1 MSRRLY
7 SIRGNDQKLDGGAMF
22 GNAPKALWER
32 WSPPDEQNRIELATR
47 AMLVHEGDRFILF
60 EAGIGAFLSPRMRQR
75 YGVQDDNNRLL
86 DSLDLHGLSHADVH
100 VVVMSH
106 LHFDHAGGLLS
117 DWSEDGSPRLLFPN
131 ATFLVSARHWQ
142 RANQPHDRD
151 RASFIPELNQ
161 QLSTSGRLALVD
173 GPTHPLLGPGYH
185 FHFSDGHTPG
195 MMLTELDGDHGPV
208 VFAAD
213 LVPGRA
219 WVHTSISMGYDR
231 FPELLL
237 DEKRAL
243 LTSLAKRHGRL
254 FYTHDPAT
262 ALSHITRDAQGRFG
276 SANNKASV
284 RGLEV

>member
-22 GNAPKALWER
+22 GNAPKSLWER
-32 WSPPDEQNRIELATR
+32 WAPADDQNRIDLATR
-47 AMLVHEGDRFILF
+47 AMLVHDGDRFILF
-60 EAGIGAFLSPRMRQR
+60 EAGIGAFLSPRMRDR
-75 YGVQDDNNRLL
+75 YGVQGDPNRLL
-86 DSLDLHGLSHADVH
+86 GSLDLHGLTHADVN

-117 DWSEDGSPRLLFPN
+117 DWSEDQPPTLLFPN
-131 ATFLVSARHWQ
+131 ATFLVSERHWQ
-142 RANQPHDRD
+142 RATQPHDRD

-161 QLSTSGRLALVD
+161 QLAASGRMDLVE
-173 GPTHPLLGPGYH
+173 GPTHPLLGPGYR
-185 FHFSDGHTPG
+185 FHYSDGHTPG

-208 VFAAD
+208 VFGAD

-231 FPELLL
+231 YPELLL

-243 LTSLAKRHGRL
+243 LGSLAKRHGRL

-284 RGLEV
+284 RGLTI

>member
-32 WSPPDEQNRIELATR
+32 WAPADELNRIELATR
-47 AMLVHEGDRFILF
+47 AMLVHEGNRFMLF
-60 EAGIGAFLSPRMRQR
+60 EAGVGAYLSPRMRDR
-75 YGVQDDNNRLL
+75 YGIQCDENRLVA
-86 DSLDLHGLSHADVH
+86 SLDLHGLTPADIH

-117 DWSEDGSPRLLFPN
+117 DWEENAAPRLIFPN
-131 ATFLVSARHWQ
+131 ATFLVSRRHWE
-142 RANQPHDRD
+142 RALQPHDRD
-151 RASFIPELNQ
+151 RASFIPELHRELAQ
-161 QLSTSGRLALVD
+161 SGRLALVD
-173 GPTHPLLGPGYH
+173 GPSHPLLGPGYH
-185 FHFSDGHTPG
+185 FHYSDGHTPG

-231 FPELLL
+231 HPELLL

-243 LTSLAKRHGRL
+243 LGSLASRHGRL
-254 FYTHDPAT
+254 FYAHDPNT

-276 SANNKASV
+276 SANNKSSV
-284 RGLEV
+284 RGLPV

>member
-22 GNAPKALWER
+22 GNAPKALWDR
-32 WSPPDEQNRIELATR
+32 WAPADDRNRIDLATR

-60 EAGIGAFLSPRMRQR
+60 EAGIGAWLSPRLRER
-75 YGVQDDNNRLL
+75 YGVQDDTNRLIT
-86 DSLDLHGLSHADVH
+86 SLDVHGLTPADIN
-100 VVVMSH
+100 VVVLSH

-117 DWSEDGSPRLLFPN
+117 DWVDGESPKLIFPN
-131 ATFLVSARHWQ
+131 ATFLVSRRHWQ
-142 RANQPHDRD
+142 RAIKPHDRD

-161 QLSTSGRLALVD
+161 QLAQSGQLALVD
-173 GPTHPLLGPGYH
+173 EDSHPLLGPGYH
-185 FHFSDGHTPG
+185 FHYSDGHTPG
-195 MMLTELDGDHGPV
+195 MMLTELDGDHGPLV
-208 VFAAD
+208 YGAD

-231 FPELLL
+231 FPEQLL

-243 LTSLAKRHGRL
+243 LGALARRHGRL
-254 FYTHDPAT
+254 FYAHDPST

-276 SANNKASV
+276 SANNKSSV
-284 RGLEV
+284 RGLVV